1 MTTAKNL
8 LSDFRFNSI
17 LLLGIFVAA
26 YWIPLSGM
34 VHTWSTNDDYSYGF
48 IIPIAS
54 LYLFWEG
61 RKELK
66 EVVLNSTWGVFPVL
80 LFFVVVSIYGV
91 LGSSGHVSRPAIP
104 ILIILFC
111 AFCYGISFVK
121 RFALPLGF
129 LFFMVPLP
137 TVLDRTFGV
146 FLKSISSQLGGEFI
160 RLVGLPV
167 HVSGNVIDLG
177 VTQLQVVDACSGLRF
192 VFPLM
197 AIGVLYAYFFERILW
212 KRVFCVLITIPI
224 AIITNVLRIGIT
236 GILVN
241 YFGSQIAEGFFH
253 GFSGWAIFMVAFVF
267 LFLVGRV
274 LRFFPPKYAPPDK
287 NGKPVGEEEDKAE
300 NPKAYNAKA
309 FIVSIFILIAVGG
322 LTWNTKAMPPVRIN
336 GGLSIFPLEF
346 SGWTGQR
353 EFVDTEIIDASGA
366 EDAFSATY
374 RNADVGFV
382 NLYMG
387 YRSSAFLENENF
399 FHSPTVCLPSSGWKT
414 IGMSTRTIAN
424 VPLFGSLSVTSM
436 VIEKFNQKQLVY
448 FWFQTKDKAT
458 PDKNINRLHL
468 AMHAIQK
475 DNTHD
480 LFMRPLTPIKR
491 NETVAQA
498 QERLDTFVREM
509 MSVLLEFLDK
519 HQVVGA

>member
-1 MTTAKNL
+1 MDSTKKL
-8 LSDFRFNSI
+8 LLDFRFSAI
-17 LLLGIFVAA
+17 VLLSLFVIA
-26 YWIPLSGM
+26 YWIPLSGI
-34 VHTWSTNDDYSYGF
+34 VHTWSKNDDYSYGF
-48 IIPIAS
+48 LIPIVS
-54 LYLFWEG
+54 LYLFWE
-61 RKELK
+61 RRAELK
-66 EVVLNSTWGVFPVL
+66 EVVLKSAWGVFPVL
-80 LFFVVVSIYGV
+80 LLFVVVSIYGI
-91 LGSSGHVSRPAIP
+91 LGSSGNVSRPVIP
-104 ILIILFC
+104 ILIILFS

-137 TVLDRTFGV
+137 AILDRTFGV
-146 FLKSISSQLGGEFI
+146 FLKSISSQLGGTLI
-160 RLVGLPV
+160 RLCGLPV

-192 VFPLM
+192 VFPLL
-197 AIGVLYAYFFERILW
+197 AIGVLYAYFFERVMW
-212 KRVFCVLITIPI
+212 KRVFCVLATIPI
-224 AIITNVLRIGIT
+224 AIFTNVLRIGIT
-236 GILVN
+236 GVLVN
-241 YFGSQIAEGFFH
+241 FYGSQMAEGFFH
-253 GFSGWAIFMVAFVF
+253 GFSGWAIFMVAFIF
-267 LFLVGRV
+267 LFLIGRF
-274 LRFFPPKYAPPDK
+274 LRLFPPKNQVP
-287 NGKPVGEEEDKAE
+287 AE
-300 NPKAYNAKA
+300 KEKLKVEKDVEPEKSYNINAKA
-309 FIVSIFILIAVGG
+309 FIISIVILLAVGG

-336 GGLSIFPLEF
+336 GGLNGFPLEF
-346 SGWTGQR
+346 SDWTGRR

-374 RNADVGFV
+374 RNGDHGLV

-414 IGMSTRTIAN
+414 IEMSKHNIEN
-424 VPLFGSLSVTSM
+424 IPHFGNLSVTSM
-436 VIEKFNQKQLVY
+436 VIEKFNERQLVY

-468 AMHAIQK
+468 AMHAIQR

-491 NETVAQA
+491 GETVEQA
-498 QERLDTFVREM
+498 QERLDAFVREM
-509 MSVLLEFLDK
+509 MGVLLDFLAK